1 MRISKGFKMRDLCGV
16 NIVTPSGLEQ
26 ANFNKMMTLNETAA
40 FLWESIKESDFNE
53 ETLADLLCSEY
64 EVSRETALADA
75 VKLINDWKE
84 AGVLED

>member
-1 MRISKGFKMRDLCGV
+1 MRDLCGV

-40 FLWESIKESDFNE
+40 FLWESVQDCEFSVD
-53 ETLADLLCSEY
+53 TLTDLLCSEY
-64 EVSRETALADA
+64 EVSRETAMADA

-84 AGVLED
+84 AGVLDD